1 MHTHVLV
8 WVCIWQHRFLPC
20 NSWQLH
26 LLLVCGGSSR
36 SWSPSRQLDDLCL
49 AVLTSAVDF
58 QTQFYD
64 QRWKVTMLLQQR
76 NSRDCTASQEKDPS
90 LQTHPFTL
98 AFPALLPRVSQYILT
113 LVLNCPIPERLH
125 HSTAKDTKAFCGWTG
140 NSMLVS
146 SSNSESCSL
155 D

>member
-1 MHTHVLV
+1 MLV
-8 WVCIWQHRFLPC
+8 GVCIWQHRFLPY

-36 SWSPSRQLDDLCL
+36 SWSPSRLLGDLCL
-49 AVLTSAVDF
+49 AVLTSAADF

-64 QRWKVTMLLQQR
+64 QRWKVTMLHQQR
-76 NSRDCTASQEKDPS
+76 NPRDCDCIASQEKDTS

-98 AFPALLPRVSQYILT
+98 AFTALLPRVSQYILT
-113 LVLNCPIPERLH
+113 LVLNSPIPERLL
-125 HSTAKDTKAFCGWTG
+125 HSTAKDTKAFGGWTG